1 MSHQS
6 LSSLRPS
13 EAGSVVRVEGPKV
26 LQRRLV
32 EMGFVP
38 GVPVEVV
45 GTAPLGDPLEVTLR
59 GYRLAIRRTEAAC
72 VTVICGAESS
82 VVNSA
87 LSATADSATADSA
100 TADDDQLD
108 RHLVPPVQGEQQA
121 ALPWSGRRLPRGRR
135 RVRTATPTATPT
147 ATRPARSDGGC
158 HPTARPMALGDPA
171 GGTVVV
177 VLAGNPNTGKSTLF
191 NALTGGRQHIG
202 NWPGKTVACA
212 EGTVEVGAVTVRVV
226 DLPGTYSLR
235 AASPEEEAACE
246 FLTSGGPTV
255 VVAVIDSS
263 NLERNLFLVLE
274 LAELGLPLVVA
285 ANMADMAERQGKRIG
300 WARLAAE
307 LGVPVVPVVARD
319 RRGVDELLDAV
330 RSVAVAN
337 TA

>member
-1 MSHQS
+1 
-6 LSSLRPS
+6 
-13 EAGSVVRVEGPKV
+13 
-26 LQRRLV
+26 
-32 EMGFVP
+32 MGFVP

-72 VTVICGAESS
+72 VTVICGADSS

-87 LSATADSATADSA
+87 LSATADSA

-121 ALPWSGRRLPRGRR
+121 ALPWFGRRSRRGRR
-135 RVRTATPTATPT
+135 RVRTATPT

-191 NALTGGRQHIG
+191 NALTGGSQHIG

-212 EGTVEVGAVTVRVV
+212 EGTVEVGAVSVRVV

-255 VVAVIDSS
+255 VVAVVDSS

-319 RRGVDELLDAV
+319 RGGVDELLEAV
-330 RSVAVAN
+330 LSVAVAN

>member
-1 MSHQS
+1 MSHHP

-72 VTVICGAESS
+72 VTVTCGADNSA
-82 VVNSA
+82 VNSA
-87 LSATADSATADSA
+87 LSATAD
-100 TADDDQLD
+100 DDQPD

-121 ALPWSGRRLPRGRR
+121 ALPWFGRRPRRGRR
-135 RVRTATPTATPT
+135 RARTSTSP
-147 ATRPARSDGGC
+147 ATRHAHSGGGC
-158 HPTARPMALGDPA
+158 HSSAPPLESGDPA
-171 GGTVVV
+171 GGTMVV

-191 NALTGGRQHIG
+191 NALTGGHQHIG

-212 EGTVEVGAVTVRVV
+212 EGTAEVGAVSVLVV

-235 AASPEEEAACE
+235 PASPEEDAACE

-319 RRGVDELLDAV
+319 RRGVDELLEAV
-330 RSVAVAN
+330 LSVAVAN
-337 TA
+337 AA